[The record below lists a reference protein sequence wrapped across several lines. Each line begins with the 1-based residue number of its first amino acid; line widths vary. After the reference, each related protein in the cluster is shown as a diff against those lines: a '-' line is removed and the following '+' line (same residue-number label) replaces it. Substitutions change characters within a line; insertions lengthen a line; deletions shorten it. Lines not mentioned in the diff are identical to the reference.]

1 MRENQRKRGGEKKG
15 KKREKKKGRRER
27 GRNLEVSLLYAFSC
41 IYTIQPDIRA
51 RKH

>member
-27 GRNLEVSLLYAFSC
+27 KKFGGFFAIRFLLHLYD
-41 IYTIQPDIRA
+41 TT
-51 RKH
+51 